1 MVQQFSQS
9 EENKQ
14 LSSNFRVR
22 EFRCKCGKCQTI
34 LVDDALVTILQRV
47 RDHFGVS
54 VNVNSGYRCEVHNEK
69 VGGSQ
74 TSHHMRG
81 MAADIRVKGV
91 TPAEV
96 AKYAE
101 SIGVQRIGLYE
112 AAEGEFVH
120 IGSDGR
126 KRFWVGHGGREV
138 DTFQTIYLSLPVLTK
153 GAKGGAVW
161 GLQALLLGY
170 GYDLGKK
177 GLDGSFGAATDR
189 AVQKFQHE
197 HDLIVDGSVGKATW
211 NELLGLSE

>member
-1 MVQQFSQS
+1 MVQQLSQS

-101 SIGVQRIGLYE
+101 SIGVQ
-112 AAEGEFVH
+112 
-120 IGSDGR
+120 
-126 KRFWVGHGGREV
+126 
-138 DTFQTIYLSLPVLTK
+138 
-153 GAKGGAVW
+153 
-161 GLQALLLGY
+161 
-170 GYDLGKK
+170 
-177 GLDGSFGAATDR
+177 
-189 AVQKFQHE
+189 
-197 HDLIVDGSVGKATW
+197 
-211 NELLGLSE
+211 